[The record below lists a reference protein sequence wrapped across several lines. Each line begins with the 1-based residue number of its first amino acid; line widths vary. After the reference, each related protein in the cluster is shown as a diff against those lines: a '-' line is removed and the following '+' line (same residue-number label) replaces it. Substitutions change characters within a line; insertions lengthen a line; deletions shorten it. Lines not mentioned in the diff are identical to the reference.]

1 MIYLNYCFTKNG
13 GLKMNFKNENPFRYK
28 VTSIGVFFTLQT
40 SDNEEVVR
48 SRELEDVAAA
58 ILEDTEVLM
67 AYEEGRIDFSDI
79 ETCENEIK
87 ELIRDLKFE
96 ENFETEEKEDY

>member
-1 MIYLNYCFTKNG
+1 
-13 GLKMNFKNENPFRYK
+13 MNFKNENPFRYK
-28 VTSIGVFFTLQT
+28 VTSMGVFFTLQT

-67 AYEEGRIDFSDI
+67 AYEEGRIDFSDVEI
-79 ETCENEIK
+79 CEDDIK
-87 ELIRDLKFE
+87 KLLTDLKFE
-96 ENFETEEKEDY
+96 DNFEVSEEY